1 MSNSNTN
8 KLPPVSKLA
17 KLQAQFQQ
25 KQMQEKEQKLIKMF
39 ENQQQNAMQKFLPA
53 TGNGGV
59 AAVPPGKVRQMFE
72 ERRRGGTGNLSGID
86 KSYPLEPLVVTP
98 NGKSRSTSSKSD
110 PSPSTQ
116 TRSTRNKE
124 LKVRSD
130 TFGNGPYEVISKRG
144 ISSDGP
150 FTSNSSSNNVP
161 SRTVGARSANISRQY
176 KSSLNTE
183 DENLT
188 NNNTSAAS
196 DRNQPPP
203 VPTTTKYTDYTN
215 ELNSKRETTLA
226 NKLNRMQL
234 STPAPTPSSRK
245 STPSSPIRSTA
256 PAPSVKSKT
265 PTPVKRSGPPQPGLD
280 ECKICGRYFAPD
292 RIQKHETICKKT
304 KTKKRK
310 VFDPTKM
317 RMEGTEAEPYLR
329 VVSAKVKK
337 PPQAKPPQQETKKAD
352 WRKKHDEFI
361 KTIRAAKEYQA
372 HVARG
377 GNPNDFAPPP
387 PSDNSDYIQC
397 PYCNRKFAEAAAHR
411 HIPKCKNI
419 KSNKR

>member
-1 MSNSNTN
+1 
-8 KLPPVSKLA
+8 
-17 KLQAQFQQ
+17 
-25 KQMQEKEQKLIKMF
+25 
-39 ENQQQNAMQKFLPA
+39 MQKFLPPA
-53 TGNGGV
+53 GNGGV
-59 AAVPPGKVRQMFE
+59 VVAPGKVRQMFE
-72 ERRRGGTGNLSGID
+72 ERRRGGTGNLTGID
-86 KSYPLEPLVVTP
+86 KSYPLEPLVVTS

-116 TRSTRNKE
+116 ARSTRTKE

-130 TFGNGPYEVISKRG
+130 TFSNGPYEVITKRG

-150 FTSNSSSNNVP
+150 FTSNTSSSNNVP
-161 SRTVGARSANISRQY
+161 SRTVGARSANVSRQF
-176 KSSLNTE
+176 KSSLNSE
-183 DENLT
+183 EENLT
-188 NNNTSAAS
+188 NNNTLAAS
-196 DRNQPPP
+196 DRNQPP

-226 NKLNRMQL
+226 NKLNKMQISSPA
-234 STPAPTPSSRK
+234 STPASRK

-256 PAPSVKSKT
+256 PVKSKT

-304 KTKKRK
+304 KTKRRK

-329 VVSAKVKK
+329 IVSAKVKK
-337 PPQAKPPQQETKKAD
+337 PPQAKPQQETKKAD
-352 WRKKHDEFI
+352 WRKKHEEFI
-361 KTIRAAKEYQA
+361 KTIRAAKEYQQ

-377 GNPNDFAPPP
+377 GNPNDLPPPP

-397 PYCNRKFAEAAAHR
+397 PYCNRKFAEAAANR